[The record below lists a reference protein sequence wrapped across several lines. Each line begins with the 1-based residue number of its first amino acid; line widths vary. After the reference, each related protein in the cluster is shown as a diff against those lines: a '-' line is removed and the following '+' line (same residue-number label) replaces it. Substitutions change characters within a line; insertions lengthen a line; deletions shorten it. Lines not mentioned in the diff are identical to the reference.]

1 MPLMRTVYTGKQL
14 WDGTRLHGESM
25 IVVEDG
31 RIAAIES
38 RDGAEV
44 PSGAAEHAFPAAT
57 LAPAFFDV
65 HIHGAAGHDIMEAT
79 PEALCTMGRF
89 LAARG
94 TGAFLATT
102 VSAPLDATLRSLG
115 GPGQID
121 RSGRTAKA
129 KPRPVGIHLEGPFL
143 SHSKRGAHP
152 SNRLLAPDIAV
163 FDRMFEAAEGH
174 VRLITLAPEL
184 PGAAEL
190 AGHAASR
197 GVRVSVGHSDA
208 SAADTRRTIAA
219 GATSA
224 THTYN
229 AMRAMDHKDP
239 GILEVV
245 LTTDEL
251 FAELICDGIHNMPEL
266 VRLWWR
272 AKGPERAILVTDAM
286 SATGMPEGEYQLGG
300 FPVQVAGGKAMVN
313 GVLAGSVLTLDRAL
327 ENFLKFTGATV
338 EQGLRLMTVNPAG
351 MTGFNDGTGT
361 LAVGGKGGFR
371 GCRCDRKTGRV
382 GCGRSSSAVD
392 EEGRGLPPCARKK
405 AQGRGTAHL
414 CWNNGT
420 KGLRPGA
427 GRARRRLRCRLLRGP
442 DGHIGGCGA
451 QPGKECF
458 AHQARFADDAAD
470 PGHGN
475 FDRDVVLAAKLGADQ
490 QDGVDE
496 VGRGLLQDTHAR
508 PGRPPPPGG

>member
-31 RIAAIES
+31 RIAAIEN
-38 RDGAEV
+38 RAGAEA
-44 PSGAAEHAFPAAT
+44 PSEAAEHAFAGAT
-57 LAPAFFDV
+57 MAPAFFDV
-65 HIHGAAGHDIMEAT
+65 HIHGAAGHDIMEGT
-79 PEALCTMGRF
+79 PQALSTMGRF

-102 VSAPLDATLRSLG
+102 VSAPLDATLQSLAG
-115 GPGQID
+115 V
-121 RSGRTAKA
+121 AKVIA
-129 KPRPVGIHLEGPFL
+129 QAPVEGEARPIGVHLEGPFL

-163 FDRMFEAAEGH
+163 FDRMYEAAEGY

-208 SAADTRRTIAA
+208 TAAETRRAIAA

-272 AKGPERAILVTDAM
+272 AKGPEKAILVTDAM

-361 LAVGGKGGFR
+361 LAVGGRADF
-371 GCRCDRKTGRV
+371 V
-382 GCGRSSSAVD
+382 AVD
-392 EEGRGLPPCARKK
+392 ATGKLV
-405 AQGRGTAHL
+405 
-414 CWNNGT
+414 
-420 KGLRPGA
+420 GA
-427 GRARRRLRCRLLRGP
+427 VV
-442 DGHIGGCGA
+442 GGI
-451 QPGKECF
+451 
-458 AHQARFADDAAD
+458 AA
-470 PGHGN
+470 
-475 FDRDVVLAAKLGADQ
+475 
-490 QDGVDE
+490 
-496 VGRGLLQDTHAR
+496 
-508 PGRPPPPGG
+508 